1 MPARPVRCR
10 GATIGNVSDYIGIT
24 ATLSGHGHAYIVG
37 IGAFGV
43 LYDPRTHDPDFGQ
56 ITGGDPAGWPI

>member
-1 MPARPVRCR
+1 VFR
-10 GATIGNVSDYIGIT
+10 
-24 ATLSGHGHAYIVG
+24 
-37 IGAFGV
+37 V